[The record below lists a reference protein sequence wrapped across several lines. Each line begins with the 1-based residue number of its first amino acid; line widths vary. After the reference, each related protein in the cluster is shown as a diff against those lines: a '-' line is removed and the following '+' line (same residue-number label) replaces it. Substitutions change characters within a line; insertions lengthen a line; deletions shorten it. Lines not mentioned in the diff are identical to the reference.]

1 MSGIVP
7 YIMKTSRPAGK
18 GRRKRWFTMAQ
29 QLRPH
34 AARKAN
40 RIEARLTDEQKE
52 LIQHAAEL
60 LGLSVSDFLITSAQR
75 AAESVIREH
84 NVITL
89 TAQDS
94 RAFAEAILNPRK
106 PNEALR
112 DAFAR
117 HDRQLV
123 RGDQAHGE

>member
-1 MSGIVP
+1 MV
-7 YIMKTSRPAGK
+7 
-18 GRRKRWFTMAQ
+18 Q
-29 QLRPH
+29 QLRPR
-34 AARKAN
+34 ADRKLD
-40 RIEARLTDEQKE
+40 RVEARLTEEQKE
-52 LIQHAAEL
+52 MIQYAAGL

-89 TAQDS
+89 AAQDS
-94 RAFAEAILNPRK
+94 LAFAQAILNPRE

-117 HDRQLV
+117 HDRQVV
-123 RGDQAHGE
+123 RSE

>member
-1 MSGIVP
+1 MV
-7 YIMKTSRPAGK
+7 
-18 GRRKRWFTMAQ
+18 Q
-29 QLRPH
+29 QLRPR
-34 AARKAN
+34 ADRKID
-40 RIEARLTDEQKE
+40 RVEARLTEEQKE
-52 LIQHAAEL
+52 MIQYAAGL

-89 TAQDS
+89 AAQDS
-94 RAFAEAILNPRK
+94 LAFAQAILNPRE

-117 HDRQLV
+117 HDRQIV
-123 RGDQAHGE
+123 RSE